1 MLIRKRRKKRMGVD
15 QRRSKTGN
23 AFVNIIIILLG
34 LFMAFPLY
42 YTFLQSIKPPEELF
56 QFPPKLYVIRPTLD
70 SYQELFK
77 HMSNL
82 WVPFSRY
89 LFNTMLIAI
98 AGTFFHV
105 LLAGMAAYPMA
116 KHKFPGSD
124 LIFAIILLGLMFV
137 GQVTLLP
144 TFIIISKLGML
155 NTYWAY
161 LCPTIGTSLGLFLI
175 KQFIEQIPDSLIE
188 AARIDGSSEWRIYFK
203 IIVPNIKPAI
213 LTVIIF
219 QFVNIWNGLSK
230 ELVYDE
236 QLKAVKV
243 ALDQLSISNIYA
255 RMGSGMAGSV
265 LLMLPPIIIFILLQR
280 NVIETMT
287 FAGMKE

>member
-1 MLIRKRRKKRMGVD
+1 MSIHIRRKKRMGVD
-15 QRRSKTGN
+15 QRRSKLGN
-23 AFVNIIIILLG
+23 TFVNMIIILLG

-42 YTFLQSIKPPEELF
+42 YTVLQSIKPPEELF
-56 QFPPKLYVIRPTLD
+56 QFPPRLYAIRPTLD
-70 SYQELFK
+70 SYQELFQL
-77 HMSNL
+77 MSNM

-89 LFNTMLIAI
+89 LFNTMLIATV
-98 AGTFFHV
+98 GTFFHV
-105 LLAGMAAYPMA
+105 LLAGMAAYPLA
-116 KHKFPGSD
+116 KHKFPGSN
-124 LIFAIILLGLMFV
+124 LIFAVILLGLMFTV
-137 GQVTLLP
+137 QVTFLP
-144 TFIIISKLGML
+144 SFIIISKLGML

-188 AARIDGSSEWRIYFK
+188 AARIDGASEWRVYFK
-203 IIVPNIKPAI
+203 IITPNIKPAI

-219 QFVNIWNGLSK
+219 QFVNIWNNLSK
-230 ELVYDE
+230 EVVYDE

-243 ALDQLSISNIYA
+243 ALDQLSISSLYA

>member
-1 MLIRKRRKKRMGVD
+1 MFGLKKRKKRMGVD
-15 QRRSKTGN
+15 QRRSKVGN
-23 AFVNIIIILLG
+23 AFVITIIVLLG
-34 LFMAFPLY
+34 TFMAFPLF
-42 YTFLQSIKPPEELF
+42 YTVLQSIKPSEELF
-56 QFPPKLYVIRPTLD
+56 QFPPKLYVMRPTLD
-70 SYQELFK
+70 SYRELLQL
-77 HMSNL
+77 MSNL

-89 LFNTMLIAI
+89 LFNTLLIAF

-105 LLAGMAAYPMA
+105 LLAGMAAYPLA
-116 KHKFPGSD
+116 KHNFPGKN

-137 GQVTLLP
+137 GQVTFLP
-144 TFIIISKLGML
+144 TFVIISKFGML

-175 KQFIEQIPDSLIE
+175 KQFIEQIPDSLLE
-188 AARIDGSSEWRIYFK
+188 AARIDGATEWRIYFK
-203 IIVPNIKPAI
+203 IIVANIKPAI

-243 ALDQLSISNIYA
+243 ALDQVSASSVYA

-265 LLMLPPIIIFILLQR
+265 LLMIPPILVFIVLQK
-280 NVIETMT
+280 NVVETMT